1 VLRLRVGELE
11 RERRAALVAG
21 GLRERVDA
29 AQREREAAAVLRGG
43 RERRA
48 DAPLEVLV
56 CQGVEQMTEPS
67 YMTADGREAL
77 RAELERLETVERNK
91 IAEQIKT
98 ARGWGD
104 LKENA
109 EYHAA
114 KDAQA
119 HLETKILQLREQLLN
134 AQVVED
140 GAGAGDVVV
149 FGSTVEVEDEASA
162 KRSTYK
168 LVSAHEASPS
178 DGAIAFDSPV
188 GVALRDHRVGEVA
201 VVETPR
207 GERRLKV
214 LAIS

>member
-1 VLRLRVGELE
+1 
-11 RERRAALVAG
+11 
-21 GLRERVDA
+21 
-29 AQREREAAAVLRGG
+29 
-43 RERRA
+43 
-48 DAPLEVLV
+48 
-56 CQGVEQMTEPS
+56 MNEPS
-67 YMTADGREAL
+67 YMTAEGREAL
-77 RAELERLETVERNK
+77 VAELERLETDERHK

-119 HLETKILQLREQLLN
+119 HLETKILLLREQLLN
-134 AQVVED
+134 AQVVEGGGGD
-140 GAGAGDVVV
+140 GDAVA
-149 FGSTVEVEDEASA
+149 FGSTVEVEDEGTGR
-162 KRSTYK
+162 RSTYR
-168 LVSAHEASPS
+168 LVSAHEAAPS
-178 DGAIAFDSPV
+178 EGLLAFDSPV
-188 GVALRDHRVGEVA
+188 GAALRDHRVGEVA